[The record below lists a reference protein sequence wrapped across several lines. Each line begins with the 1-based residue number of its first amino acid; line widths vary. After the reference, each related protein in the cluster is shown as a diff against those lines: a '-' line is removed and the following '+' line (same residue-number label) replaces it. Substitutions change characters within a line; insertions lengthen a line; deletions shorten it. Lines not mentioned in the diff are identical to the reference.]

1 MIAFGAS
8 LKKGKQPD
16 VQYGY
21 KSSTPVGTFFDFI
34 SALGN
39 VAFAYA
45 GHNVV
50 LEIQATIHSTPEK
63 PSKKPMWKG
72 VVVAYV
78 IIAICYFSVAFSG
91 YWAFGNSVK
100 DNILVSLNKPAWLIV
115 AANAFVVIHVI
126 GSYQV
131 AYPFRLLHLS
141 FPLLVPAQ
149 FRI

>member
-1 MIAFGAS
+1 M
-8 LKKGKQPD
+8 
-16 VQYGY
+16 QYVY
-21 KSSTPVGTFFDFI
+21 KSSTPQGTFFDFI

-50 LEIQATIHSTPEK
+50 LEIQATIPSTPEN
-63 PSKKPMWKG
+63 PSKKSMWKG
-72 VVVAYV
+72 VILAYGIV
-78 IIAICYFSVAFSG
+78 GLCYFSVAIAG
-91 YWAFGNSVK
+91 YWAFGNSVE